1 MSEENVELA
10 RACGCRTESRGLRC
24 GVSRRIPR
32 CRDRPV
38 RGRRTRPGCLLP
50 RSFRRVTEEFTKSWE
65 SVRYGVDDY
74 IDAGEHVVTPFTNL
88 LRGRDGIEV
97 QAPRHLAL
105 DYPGRRNC
113 ADLPLSGAARGTR
126 RCWTKQV
133 TSSFRFGREAPLCM
147 ESSGLSN
154 PGPSPPHGNQVI
166 PRAPASRA
174 FEPH

>member
-10 RACGCRTESRGLRC
+10 RAAVAALNRKDFDAAFRYASPDAEIDLSRAVGLDQ
-24 GVSRRIPR
+24 GVYSL
-32 CRDRPV
+32 DR
-38 RGRRTRPGCLLP
+38 
-50 RSFRRVTEEFTKSWE
+50 FRRVTEEFTESWE
-65 SVRYGVDDY
+65 SVRYRVDDY

-126 RCWTKQV
+126 RCWT
-133 TSSFRFGREAPLCM
+133 
-147 ESSGLSN
+147 
-154 PGPSPPHGNQVI
+154 
-166 PRAPASRA
+166 
-174 FEPH
+174 